1 MRIRSSYC
9 DIVDINYKGIDME
22 IMDLL
27 KSAASMIQSN
37 SDDATTGLD
46 IDDIAKALDH
56 LVGNGAGGLDL
67 VKFVGGLSQNGLGE
81 IVGSW
86 LGNGENKAIS
96 IEQITT
102 LLGSDNIAAFAS
114 ELGISQESAANAL
127 AETVPK
133 VVDQVTRG
141 EGTIMDEML
150 SNTGGPNG
158 AMEMLGKMFR

>member
-1 MRIRSSYC
+1 
-9 DIVDINYKGIDME
+9 ME
-22 IMDLL
+22 LMDLL
-27 KSAASMIQSN
+27 KTGASMIEGN
-37 SDDATTGLD
+37 SDDATTGLNT
-46 IDDIAKALDH
+46 DDIAKALEH

-86 LGNGENKAIS
+86 LGNGENKTIS
-96 IEQITT
+96 MEQITT
-102 LLGSDNIAAFAS
+102 LLGSENIASFAS

-127 AETVPK
+127 AQTVPQ
-133 VVDQVTRG
+133 VVDQATRG

-150 SNTGGPNG
+150 SNSGGPNG

>member
-1 MRIRSSYC
+1 
-9 DIVDINYKGIDME
+9 ME
-22 IMDLL
+22 L
-27 KSAASMIQSN
+27 KDVLKTAASIIQCN
-37 SDDATTGLD
+37 GDDATAGLD
-46 IDDIAKALDH
+46 VNDIVNALNT

-86 LGNGENKAIS
+86 LGNGENRSIS

-102 LLGSDNIAAFAS
+102 LLGSENVASFAS
-114 ELGISQESAANAL
+114 ELGISQESAAAAL
-127 AETVPK
+127 AEAVPQ
-133 VVDQVTRG
+133 VVDQATRG

-150 SNTGGPNG
+150 SNAGGPNG

>member
-1 MRIRSSYC
+1 
-9 DIVDINYKGIDME
+9 ME
-22 IMDLL
+22 LMDLL
-27 KSAASMIQSN
+27 KAAASIIRN
-37 SDDATTGLD
+37 NGDDATKELN
-46 IDDIAKALDH
+46 IDDIANALNR
-56 LVGNGAGGLDL
+56 LVGNGSGGLDL

-86 LGNGENKAIS
+86 LGNGENKSIS

-102 LLGSDNIAAFAS
+102 LLGSDNIASFAS
-114 ELGISQESAANAL
+114 ELGISQEIAATVL
-127 AETVPK
+127 AEAVPQ

>member
-1 MRIRSSYC
+1 
-9 DIVDINYKGIDME
+9 ME
-22 IMDLL
+22 LTELL
-27 KSAASMIQSN
+27 KAGATMIQN
-37 SDDATTGLD
+37 NGDDATTGLD
-46 IDDIAKALDH
+46 VNDIAKALEH

-96 IEQITT
+96 MEQITT
-102 LLGSDNIAAFAS
+102 LLGSDNIASFAS

-127 AETVPK
+127 AETVPQ
-133 VVDQVTRG
+133 VVDQATRG
-141 EGTIMDEML
+141 EGTIMDDML
-150 SNTGGPNG
+150 SNAGGPNG